1 MFGTICNGEWLIC
14 DSIKQDPEEI
24 LGFVVGWKCWLSYFR
39 WPKPFTVSK
48 HTCMPFGWSINDL
61 WLHTLGANCSDHFRN
76 AATALSLQFNM
87 PMMAFICWWF
97 IYKWARTQDTLS
109 SDFRAQPS
117 SRYRNF
123 FFEKPFAFGFGAKKL
138 FIIFLHLDI
147 ERMKEDSIMK
157 RTRFLVPKEFFQRLF
172 LLNVLQQKPSPSK
185 QKGFLASAANKERE
199 LPLTVAMMTKLGNG
213 N

>member
-1 MFGTICNGEWLIC
+1 
-14 DSIKQDPEEI
+14 
-24 LGFVVGWKCWLSYFR
+24 
-39 WPKPFTVSK
+39 
-48 HTCMPFGWSINDL
+48 MPFGWSINDL
-61 WLHTLGANCSDHFRN
+61 WLHTLGANCSDHSRN

-97 IYKWARTQDTLS
+97 IFKWAQTQTTLS

-117 SRYRNF
+117 SRYQNF
-123 FFEKPFAFGFGAKKL
+123 FSKNRSFFGFGAKKTLHHFSSPWHRENEGGFNYEENSL
-138 FIIFLHLDI
+138 FC
-147 ERMKEDSIMK
+147 
-157 RTRFLVPKEFFQRLF
+157 PKEFFQRLF

-199 LPLTVAMMTKLGNG
+199 LRLTVALMTRLGNG

>member
-1 MFGTICNGEWLIC
+1 MTHLRFYQTRSWSNFRLWCWLKMLVELFQVASLLAGDWMIYE
-14 DSIKQDPEEI
+14 STLWVRILQII
-24 LGFVVGWKCWLSYFR
+24 LGMQRQHFLLFLKQ
-39 WPKPFTVSK
+39 
-48 HTCMPFGWSINDL
+48 IE
-61 WLHTLGANCSDHFRN
+61 NCPHS
-76 AATALSLQFNM
+76 SNM
-87 PMMAFICWWF
+87 PISWWF
-97 IYKWARTQDTLS
+97 IYKWARTQVTLS